1 MPVKK
6 ICSKCEKAIAPFAS
20 TLNPKRAYGICPEC
34 EADLTRK
41 IKGPA
46 LVAYLETLPSPA
58 LVVNRDMR
66 VIAYNQKCALHL
78 FDSAPKPTGLLAGE
92 FLECHNAS
100 RPERCGATPA
110 CLDCSLRRTAS
121 DTLRTGEPLKYVPAL
136 ITGVEGSRR
145 VRREY
150 IISTDKL
157 GDMVQ
162 IMIEKLVTVLEP
174 PSPGVP
180 EA

>member
-6 ICSKCEKAIAPFAS
+6 ICSKCEKTIPPFS
-20 TLNPKRAYGICPEC
+20 TTLNPRRVYGICPEC
-34 EADLTRK
+34 EADLTRQ

-46 LVAYLETLPSPA
+46 LEKYLDTLPSPA

-66 VIAYNQKCALHL
+66 VIAYNQSCALHL
-78 FDSAPKPTGLLAGE
+78 FETQPKPTGLLAGE

-100 RPERCGATPA
+100 LPERCGATPA
-110 CLDCSLRRTAS
+110 CLDCSLRRTAT
-121 DTLRTGEPLKYVPAL
+121 DTLKTGESQKYVPAL
-136 ITGVEGSRR
+136 IEGVEGARR

-174 PSPGVP
+174 PSL
-180 EA
+180 